1 MYPFELKFKRTINRP
16 YSAKQT
22 KYLLEEAHD
31 LLKLYKV
38 DEFKKGKNWLSFK
51 NRVLRIRLTFDIMDS
66 TDGGLIEVSE
76 TKEQIVEVTY
86 TVSVMRFWIRTILV
100 MIFLLFI
107 TREPIMFGITSL
119 IICLFGWLYVLLRHW
134 LFCKYLVN
142 QMAK

>member
-1 MYPFELKFKRTINRP
+1 M
-16 YSAKQT
+16 

-31 LLKLYKV
+31 ILKLYKV

-76 TKEQIVEVTY
+76 TKEQIFEVTY

-100 MIFLLFI
+100 MIILLFI

-119 IICLFGWLYVLLRHW
+119 IICLFGWLYILLRHW
-134 LFCKYLVN
+134 LFCKYLVK